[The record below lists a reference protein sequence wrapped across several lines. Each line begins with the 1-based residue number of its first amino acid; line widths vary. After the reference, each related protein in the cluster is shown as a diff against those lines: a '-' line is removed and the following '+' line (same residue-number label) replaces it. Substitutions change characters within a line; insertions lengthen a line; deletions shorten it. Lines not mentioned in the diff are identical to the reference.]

1 MKRPL
6 FCGSA
11 AAVTTPFFADGA
23 VDFET
28 LGRQIE
34 FLLAGGTDG
43 IVSCGTTGESAALS
57 EKERLSVIEYTVW
70 RVGGRVPVIAG
81 TGTNCTAQSVSLTRS
96 AASLGADGILAV
108 CPYYNKPTGEGLY
121 RHFSALADCSAL
133 PVILYTVP
141 SRTGVALPVEV
152 AKKLS
157 EHPNVAGLKDASG
170 SLSYGA
176 QIRHACGDDLP
187 LYAGD
192 DATVLPILSLGG
204 VGVISVVANI
214 LPRIVH
220 TLCEKWFSGDW
231 QGALELQL
239 RLQPLIAA
247 LFAETN
253 PIPVKYALE
262 RQGFASQ
269 NLRLPLCPLSEGG
282 RAAVDGALSP
292 WIGGYDE
299 I

>member
-1 MKRPL
+1 M
-6 FCGSA
+6 
-11 AAVTTPFFADGA
+11 
-23 VDFET
+23 DFET

-96 AASLGADGILAV
+96 AAALGADGILAV

-214 LPRIVH
+214 LPRTVH
-220 TLCEKWFSGDW
+220 TVCEKWFSGDW

-247 LFAETN
+247 LFVETN

-262 RQGFASQ
+262 RLGFASQ